1 LPRKKAVFSDWD
13 ALLPRSPLQAHAEC
27 DGAGQSHTLERA
39 DAMELFQCA
48 FSLGAAVQVAAESGV
63 GELIVAFLTLSVLE
77 IVLGIDNVIFISILA
92 GKLPKEQ
99 QAKARFVGLALAMI
113 TRLLLLLSIAW
124 MAKLTK
130 PLFEIMGH
138 GISGRDL
145 ILIIGGIFLVWKSTH
160 EIHHKLEGAEEHHD
174 TGKVKAAFSSIIIQI
189 ILLDIVFSLDS
200 VITAVGM
207 VSNIPVMMAAVVVAV
222 IFMMF
227 FAGPISGFVDRH
239 PTVKMLALSFL
250 LLIGVTL
257 IADGF
262 GQHISKG
269 YIYFAMGF
277 SVFVE
282 VLNIKMRK
290 APAEPVKLH
299 SGAPK

>member
-1 LPRKKAVFSDWD
+1 
-13 ALLPRSPLQAHAEC
+13 
-27 DGAGQSHTLERA
+27 
-39 DAMELFQCA
+39 M
-48 FSLGAAVQVAAESGV
+48 QVGAESGV
-63 GELIVAFLTLSVLE
+63 GELFVAFLTLSVLE

-92 GKLPKEQ
+92 GKLPREQ

-124 MAKLTK
+124 MAKLTT
-130 PLFEIMGH
+130 PLFSVLGH
-138 GISGRDL
+138 AFSGRDL
-145 ILIIGGIFLVWKSTH
+145 ILVLGGLFLVWKSTH
-160 EIHHKLEGAEEHHD
+160 EIHHKLEGADDAHD
-174 TGKVKAAFSSIIIQI
+174 APRAKAVFSAIIIQI

-207 VSNIPVMMAAVVVAV
+207 VSNVPVMMAAVVVAV

-227 FAGPISGFVDRH
+227 FAGPISGFVERH

-282 VLNIKMRK
+282 VMNIRMRK
-290 APAEPVKLH
+290 GSAEAVRLHHSYPAQGTTGREQ
-299 SGAPK
+299 